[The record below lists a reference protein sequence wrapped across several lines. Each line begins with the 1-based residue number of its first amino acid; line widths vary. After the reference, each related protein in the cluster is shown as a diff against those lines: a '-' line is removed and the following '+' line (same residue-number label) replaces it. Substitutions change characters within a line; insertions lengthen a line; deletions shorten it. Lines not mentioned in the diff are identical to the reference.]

1 MEGVLFNMVTGQW
14 EDICHGSVEQAV
26 ALSLQQ
32 DRPLLVILTKG
43 DNEGRFMALMDRQ
56 DRIRLTGVGNNDGL
70 LSFSKEPRV
79 LDLIKQ
85 NTVPLQV
92 TEGSKDYGFFSQV
105 FPVKAVPSIYVIKQ
119 SQVLDVFTEDLP
131 LEAFIERF
139 ERSLG
144 LGGNQQHQREPA
156 DAAAVDSDPQTSRDQ
171 QTEASPVNA
180 ETSKPE
186 NAENQTSNA
195 TSHTTNPTSTA
206 NTVNKP
212 TASSNKDSS
221 GSHSSVSA
229 VTSERV
235 KGKTAN
241 RDEHKKSESEKYQE
255 RVRRERQAEA
265 EERKRILKLVET
277 DRQERKR
284 AAQRAKNQS
293 GSETATATQQDQQKT
308 TMNSKPRAF
317 SNSTECALSIRLFDG
332 RALKHRFSSSDTLQQ
347 VREWVDTNRTDGDQP
362 YTFFQT
368 IPKKTFGAGEEQY
381 TLRQLELTPSSTLI
395 LKPISNYSTAYSA
408 SASTYSPTAMLQR
421 GTRAVGEALYTFL
434 GLGYDPHSPYSS
446 EESSRS
452 SSPVS
457 TADNTAPAPN
467 FRTINNPNDDRT
479 TYNGNQLSLK
489 DDHRKDA

>member
-1 MEGVLFNMVTGQW
+1 MGF
-14 EDICHGSVEQAV
+14 I
-26 ALSLQQ
+26 
-32 DRPLLVILTKG
+32 
-43 DNEGRFMALMDRQ
+43 
-56 DRIRLTGVGNNDGL
+56 GNDDGL
-70 LSFSKEPRV
+70 LSFSREPRV
-79 LDLIKQ
+79 LELIKQ

-92 TEGSKDYGFFSQV
+92 TEGSQDYGFFSQV

-131 LEAFIERF
+131 LEEFIERF

-144 LGGNQQHQREPA
+144 LGGNQHTHEAGQLS
-156 DAAAVDSDPQTSRDQ
+156 AATDNESVRRTDEQ
-171 QTEASPVNA
+171 
-180 ETSKPE
+180 
-186 NAENQTSNA
+186 
-195 TSHTTNPTSTA
+195 
-206 NTVNKP
+206 
-212 TASSNKDSS
+212 ASSNQSNEPSSVNEQASSAKPDESENKAGSNQSNARSTTNRASTADSLNKATS
-221 GSHSSVSA
+221 VSNTESRGTHSSTPVSSKQA
-229 VTSERV
+229 
-235 KGKTAN
+235 KGKTVN
-241 RDEHKKSESEKYQE
+241 RNEHKKSESEKYQE

-284 AAQRAKNQS
+284 AAQQAKNQS
-293 GSETATATQQDQQKT
+293 GGETSTTNQQKT
-308 TMNSKPRAF
+308 TNKPRAF
-317 SNSTECALSIRLFDG
+317 SNSTQCALSIRLFDG
-332 RALKHRFSSSDTLQQ
+332 HALKHRFSSSDSLQQ
-347 VREWVDTNRTDGDQP
+347 VREWVDMNRVDGDQP

-408 SASTYSPTAMLQR
+408 SASTYSPAAMFQR
-421 GTRAVGEALYTFL
+421 GTRAVGDALYTFL

-452 SSPVS
+452 SSPVPA
-457 TADNTAPAPN
+457 ADNPASTPN
-467 FRTINNPNDDRT
+467 VRTINNPNDDRT